1 MTPHQFT
8 GWGNKAHLKTGVILE
23 RIVSWEFVSSL
34 GNVGTR
40 LHMDDGS
47 ELLVGD
53 MPNQVEHIIA
63 KHGNKQSGAA
73 A

>member
-23 RIVSWEFVSSL
+23 RIVSWEFISSL
-34 GNVGTR
+34 GHVGT
-40 LHMDDGS
+40 LIHMDDGS
-47 ELLVGD
+47 KLLVGD

-63 KHGNKQSGAA
+63 KHGKQQTGAA